1 MNILADPFL
10 RTLKRCHLRVDQ
22 SEGAKSAIR
31 VGELYLVTLYDFLK
45 KAVSEH

>member
-10 RTLKRCHLRVDQ
+10 QALKRWHLRVDQ

-31 VGELYLVTLYDFLK
+31 VGELYLVKLNDFFK
-45 KAVSEH
+45 KAVI